1 MTGWLSRGWPALV
14 ATALLVTHPGARADD
29 LHAAAKQRFDTLA
42 AEAKARDDM
51 PRVTDPAVSAVLDT
65 LGDTARIEALARA
78 PDPLAPLLETCGAS
92 TTVLMAY
99 ALFDAQRRVGA
110 GLGADAGPEET
121 ARRMRE
127 LLDANAIR
135 FQDEM
140 ARLQPLLIRCAGL
153 QSPLL
158 SSFLAGLPAEQ
169 RTPVRLQGARQFQNG
184 AASLVFGVLTAVSD
198 PRLKLAYRSQYV
210 AALAGSIGPI
220 AQVLPVASRARLLVV
235 KRTATAEAP
244 AGLRASLD
252 EIDAALSDERCEGFC
267 ALAAP

>member
-1 MTGWLSRGWPALV
+1 MTRCLSRGWVAWVAITLLSTGPA
-14 ATALLVTHPGARADD
+14 ARADD
-29 LHAAAKQRFDTLA
+29 THAAAKQRFDTLA

-51 PRVTDPAVSAVLDT
+51 PRATDPEVSVLLDT

-78 PDPLAPLLETCGAS
+78 PEPLRPLLETCGES

-99 ALFDAQRRVGA
+99 ALFDAQRRAGA
-110 GLGADAGPEET
+110 GLGADTGPEEL

-127 LLDANAIR
+127 VLDANAIR

-184 AASLVFGVLTAVSD
+184 AASLVFGVLTVVSD
-198 PRLKLAYRSQYV
+198 PRLKLAYRTQYV

-220 AQVLPVASRARLLVV
+220 AQLLPVAARAQLLVV

-244 AGLRASLD
+244 AEMKAALEA
-252 EIDAALSDERCEGFC
+252 IDAALSDERCEGLC

>member
-1 MTGWLSRGWPALV
+1 MTRCLSRGWPAWV
-14 ATALLVTHPGARADD
+14 ALTLLFAAPAARAVET
-29 LHAAAKQRFDTLA
+29 HAAAKPRFDTLA

-51 PRVTDPAVSAVLDT
+51 PRVTDPEVSALLDT

-78 PDPLAPLLETCGAS
+78 PEPLAPLLETCGES

-110 GLGADAGPEET
+110 GSGADAGPEEL

-127 LLDANAIR
+127 VLDANAIR

-198 PRLKLAYRSQYV
+198 PRLKLAYRTQYV

-220 AQVLPVASRARLLVV
+220 AQLLPVAARAQLLVV
-235 KRTATAEAP
+235 KRTATAESP
-244 AGLRASLD
+244 AGMKAALEA
-252 EIDAALSDERCEGFC
+252 IDAALSDERCEGLC